1 MTDAPKD
8 QNESPENTPSDSSP
22 QLPNKTS
29 STDAPPAEA
38 STSNQHDESKKADSE
53 TLVSEPV
60 SVTNTVSDTNSKA
73 RPKST
78 DSSQVELEPKS
89 EPKQKSAASHKPT
102 KKSRFTGVFLSL
114 LFLLVIGLIVAAG
127 FVGYW
132 FYPQW
137 QQQAEQVVSL
147 RSEIQQRDGEVKR
160 LEQSVTTLNQQL
172 KNQASQ
178 SQSTAEALTLNVEE
192 VTQRL
197 NTHNERLLSLSNTS
211 REDWLLAE
219 AHYLVRL
226 ASQRILIDQNV
237 QSALGLMEAADAILR
252 DLSLPDLFPV
262 RQALAR
268 DLAAI
273 RLAAEVDRE
282 GIYLRLQG
290 LAETVSVLPTHQLP
304 EALRSETTSLSV
316 ENDTTEEPA
325 SDNLWNRV
333 SEGVSDAAKSFG
345 QYFQIQHHNEPV
357 APLLPPS
364 ASEYLRQNLRFSIE
378 QAQLA
383 MLREEEGIYTA
394 ALNNAKILV
403 ETYFPQSNSADAL
416 ISELNYL
423 SQLKIIR
430 TLPSINNSQQQL
442 QAYIEKLHKLGNQEA
457 SSVEPEIEED
467 EQ

>member
-29 STDAPPAEA
+29 STDSSPTET
-38 STSNQHDESKKADSE
+38 STSNQHDESKKADPE
-53 TLVSEPV
+53 TLVAEPV
-60 SVTNTVSDTNSKA
+60 PDTSTVSDKNSKA
-73 RPKST
+73 SSKST
-78 DSSQVELEPKS
+78 DSSQVEPKS
-89 EPKQKSAASHKPT
+89 EPKQKSAASHKPA

-114 LFLLVIGLIVAAG
+114 LFLLVIGLIAAAG

-160 LEQSVTTLNQQL
+160 LEQSVATLNQQL
-172 KNQASQ
+172 KTQASQ
-178 SQSTAEALTLNVEE
+178 SQSTAEALTLSVEE

-345 QYFQIQHHNEPV
+345 QYFQIQHHDEPV

-383 MLREEEGIYTA
+383 MLREEKGIYTA

-403 ETYFPQSNSADAL
+403 ETYFPQSNSAGAL
-416 ISELNYL
+416 ISELDYL
-423 SQLKIIR
+423 SQLEIIR
-430 TLPSINNSQQQL
+430 TLPAVNNSQQQL
-442 QAYIEKLHKLGNQEA
+442 QAYIEKLHKLGSQEA
-457 SSVEPEIEED
+457 SSAEPELEED

>member
-29 STDAPPAEA
+29 STDSWPTEA
-38 STSNQHDESKKADSE
+38 STSNQRDESKKAEPE
-53 TLVSEPV
+53 TLVAEPV
-60 SVTNTVSDTNSKA
+60 PDTSTVSDKNSKA
-73 RPKST
+73 SSKST
-78 DSSQVELEPKS
+78 DSNQV
-89 EPKQKSAASHKPT
+89 EPKQKSATSHQPA

-127 FVGYW
+127 LVGYW

-160 LEQSVTTLNQQL
+160 LEQSVATLNQQL
-172 KNQASQ
+172 KTQASQ
-178 SQSTAEALTLNVEE
+178 SQSTAEALTLSVEE

-237 QSALGLMEAADAILR
+237 QSALSLMEAADAILR

-304 EALRSETTSLSV
+304 EALRSEITPSPV
-316 ENDTTEEPA
+316 ESDTTEESA

-333 SEGVSDAAKSFG
+333 SEGVSDAAESFG

-383 MLREEEGIYTA
+383 MLREEKGIYTA

-403 ETYFPQSNSADAL
+403 ETYFPQSNSAGAL
-416 ISELNYL
+416 ISELDYL

-457 SSVEPEIEED
+457 SPAEPELEED